1 MKLFAATMALAMLL
15 VPAAALAG
23 PSIVGNFQGWDPA
36 DPASEL
42 TLNGN
47 GVYELTIT
55 SDTLHVVYKAVDG
68 DVWGQDFPSANQ
80 EYTVGSPQTVTFFCN
95 LGAVPGTLQGDEYVF
110 HSLNPPIVCGTL
122 QGALGGSNWDQ
133 TDTSTTVMSDG
144 DGDDVWEFS
153 SVIPTGSYEFKIVLN
168 NNWDQN
174 TSPPGNIP
182 FGSDGVNPVTFK
194 YYMATNTTEVITAAA
209 PTVISAPIDFD
220 GTAADLLS
228 VQFSKDV
235 EQITAETEANYAIT
249 GGPSGPYTV
258 ATATLDGSNASLVH
272 LDLATALTEGY
283 DYTVTVTGVTDLA
296 GTPIDPTAN
305 TACFY
310 LHRVDFEIN
319 MHLYIAA
326 SGVPTSLHIQGDTHP
341 LTWDQCGG
349 AETFD
354 GDADSTYVVT
364 DYFTMHYTCGASA
377 ESAEV
382 KYKYVVDCTTWEG
395 DFEFGHFVTLDP
407 NAASQLVNVWW
418 EDVAPFDNI
427 TCDVGV
433 LFQVHDS
440 PACAGGLF
448 VRGTEAPLDWSNG
461 VELLDD
467 GTGGD
472 VTSGDGVFS
481 AQVVFPTGTYKFLEY
496 KYFCAESDTS
506 GIYECDVLPNRNLT
520 LDDVNGCMAIREG
533 PMVLEDLWNWCEPVT
548 GAAQS
553 IEERSWGQIKHIY
566 RAK

>member
-1 MKLFAATMALAMLL
+1 MKFFAATMALAMLL

-23 PSIVGNFQGWDPA
+23 PSIVGNFQGWDPG
-36 DPASEL
+36 DPAYDL
-42 TLNGN
+42 TLNAN
-47 GVYELTIT
+47 GVYELTI
-55 SDTLHVVYKAVDG
+55 SAGDSLHVYKVTETDEWDG
-68 DVWGQDFPSANQ
+68 NDFPSNQ
-80 EYTVGSPQTVTFFCN
+80 SFTPGTPQSVTFHVN
-95 LGAVPGTLQGDEYVF
+95 LGAVPGTKQGDEYVF
-110 HSLNPPIVCGTL
+110 HSLNPPIVCGSM
-122 QGALGGSNWDQ
+122 QSELGGSDWDQ

-144 DGDDVWEFS
+144 DLDDVWEFS
-153 SVIPTGSYEFKIVLN
+153 SVIQAGSYEFKIVLN

-174 TSPPGNIP
+174 TPPGGNNIP

-194 YYMATNTTEVITAAA
+194 YYMATNVTEVITAAA

-249 GGPSGPYTV
+249 GGPGGPYTV
-258 ATATLDGSNASLVH
+258 ATATLDGSDASRVH
-272 LDLATALTEGY
+272 LDLATALAEGY

-310 LHRVDFEIN
+310 LHRVDLEIN
-319 MHLYIAA
+319 MSLYIDAN
-326 SGVPTSLHIQGDTHP
+326 GVPTSLHIQGDTHP

-364 DYFTMHYTCGASA
+364 EYFTMHYTCGAAA
-377 ESAEV
+377 ESTQV

-395 DFEFGHFVTLDP
+395 DFDFGHFVTLDP
-407 NAASQLVNVWW
+407 NAASQTMNVWW
-418 EDVAPFDNI
+418 EDIAPVDNI

-433 LFQVHDS
+433 LFQVHNS

-448 VRGTEAPLDWSNG
+448 VRGTELPLDWSTG

-472 VTSGDGVFS
+472 VTSGDDIFS

-496 KYFCAESDTS
+496 KYFCADAGTT
-506 GIYECDVLPNRNLT
+506 GVYECDVLPNRNLT
-520 LDDVNGCMAIREG
+520 LDDVNGCMAVREG
-533 PMVLEDLWNWCEPVT
+533 PMELEDLWNWCEPVT
-548 GAAQS
+548 GAQNVR
-553 IEERSWGQIKHIY
+553 EKTWGQIKHIY